1 MITVDYI
8 ESLIN
13 GLPDLIKYIAFGYIF
28 LSAFYW
34 VTYRDNA
41 DNTFKYMIVKSIIVN
56 YILVSFYSV
65 VLSRIGIV
73 IIYSPKQIIFLSLLS
88 GFLGLII
95 GSIIRAEWFGNL
107 LLKLHISRTFN
118 SNIWD
123 DVLKKDTWVRVYMKD
138 GTSYFGCFMYSEDY
152 EREPIIVLSTYRKYN
167 AATEEVLN
175 YTDKPE
181 ELIML
186 NTANFDRIEIT
197 HN

>member
-13 GLPDLIKYIAFGYIF
+13 GLPDLIKYITFGYIF

-56 YILVSFYSV
+56 YILISCYSV
-65 VLSRIGIV
+65 VLSRMKIDIT
-73 IIYSPKQIIFLSLLS
+73 YSSKQIIFLSLLS
-88 GFLGLII
+88 GLLGLII
-95 GSIIRAEWFGNL
+95 GSIIRSEWFGNL

-138 GTSYFGCFMYSEDY
+138 GTSYFGYFMYSEDY

-167 AATEEVLN
+167 AATDVVLD